1 MQHPASI
8 NGAGDDHLSP
18 GVAAGF
24 GGMNM
29 GFGGSLYQAPSVVGG
44 HGQGPV
50 EQYDDGS
57 SIAGSALT
65 FLDGPVDGRTSQYG
79 LPKYP
84 KEMKPD
90 YRRCVDLQLVFCT

>member
-1 MQHPASI
+1 MQHAPS
-8 NGAGDDHLSP
+8 NAGVADVHLSP

-29 GFGGSLYQAPSVVGG
+29 GFGGSQYQTPSVVGG

-84 KEMKPD
+84 REMKPD
-90 YRRCVDLQLVFCT
+90 YRRWVQVSRSW

>member
-1 MQHPASI
+1 MQHPPSE
-8 NGAGDDHLSP
+8 DHLSP
-18 GVAAGF
+18 GIAAGF

-29 GFGGSLYQAPSVVGG
+29 GIGGSMYQTPSVVGG
-44 HGQGPV
+44 GHQDF
-50 EQYDDGS
+50 YDDGS

-65 FLDGPVDGRTSQYG
+65 FLDGQVDGRTSQYG

-90 YRRCVDLQLVFCT
+90 YRR